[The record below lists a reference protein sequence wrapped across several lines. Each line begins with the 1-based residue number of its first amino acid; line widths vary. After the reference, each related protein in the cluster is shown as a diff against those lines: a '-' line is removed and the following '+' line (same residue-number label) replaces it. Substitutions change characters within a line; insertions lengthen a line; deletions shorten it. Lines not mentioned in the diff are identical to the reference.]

1 MNAFTLQVL
10 QAFAR
15 FLANARVGDLRPQ
28 ASAGS
33 AVAGAVVSLFN
44 PARLIVHSILTEARD
59 LFAEQVR
66 FMIRKNCLEL
76 YSRNLN
82 LEFRTYSP
90 ETNATGAVAFSRDG
104 YFKKT
109 LGVE

>member
-1 MNAFTLQVL
+1 
-10 QAFAR
+10 
-15 FLANARVGDLRPQ
+15 
-28 ASAGS
+28 
-33 AVAGAVVSLFN
+33 
-44 PARLIVHSILTEARD
+44 
-59 LFAEQVR
+59 
-66 FMIRKNCLEL
+66 MIRKNCLEL

-90 ETNATGAVAFSRDG
+90 ETNATGVAAFSRDG